1 MQRGNYNPH
10 INPFQT
16 HQIHQIPPQIP
27 RNPPINN
34 PYNPPLNHPIHH
46 LPPPQYPFSPEYERI
61 LRDEVIYLHSLWHR
75 GPPSSTL
82 NPNSQTPHYLK
93 PSIPSIFKKTQKIS
107 KSLEPHLISDKE
119 WPVESIP
126 KCPSSSGSIWPE
138 FKPHSAPASRPV
150 TAEEKER
157 VLGVKI
163 HLKGLDCCSG
173 LFHKE
178 VGSDSDD
185 DEEDDG
191 DDVEE
196 FEFFMKVFEEQEELR
211 GYYKKNCE
219 NGVFYCLVCGA
230 LAGKLLRKYKNCV
243 AVVQHSVTISNTK
256 KRKAHRAYGHVI
268 CKILGWDVHRLPSLP
283 SKDGDASSQSLEKSC
298 VFPGV
303 VDNHA
308 DGSKESPAV
317 VEREGDFGYVSNS
330 DAGPGD
336 KPDAVEMEN
345 DSITDAGCVA
355 SESVQSVS
363 ESRVNADGCEADV
376 HGSLK
381 KEDCNSDNVQLE
393 QTNTPD
399 SAQKVGNIMRE
410 EGSAF
415 GGESVNCELSLT
427 GDAVK

>member
-163 HLKGLDCCSG
+163 HLK
-173 LFHKE
+173 
-178 VGSDSDD
+178 
-185 DEEDDG
+185 
-191 DDVEE
+191 
-196 FEFFMKVFEEQEELR
+196 
-211 GYYKKNCE
+211 
-219 NGVFYCLVCGA
+219 
-230 LAGKLLRKYKNCV
+230 AGKLLRKYKNCV